1 MTSRAQDQQSGF
13 TLLEML
19 VALSLLGLLSAFALM
34 SLSGLSH
41 IKRVEERVESRSDVE
56 AARLHLRNTMADI
69 RPVFM
74 LAEDAKAELAFSGNT
89 NTIAF
94 VSVMSDQVE
103 LGGLYWIM
111 YSLKNSDLVMNYH
124 VFRPDVQMADGRQ
137 QVLVTDVASLSF
149 RYLDEQAED
158 TEGQWSDTWSKMVV
172 LPKAIE
178 IMVEFKTG
186 TDRQPIVEVINLQ

>member
-1 MTSRAQDQQSGF
+1 MTSRGQERQSGF

-19 VALSLLGLLSAFALM
+19 VALSLLGLLTAFALM

-41 IKRVEERVESRSDVE
+41 IKRIEERVEGRSDAE
-56 AARLHLRNTMADI
+56 AARLHLRNTMSDI

-74 LAEDAKAELAFSGNT
+74 LAKDAEARLAFSGNA

-103 LGGLYWIM
+103 LGGLYWIK
-111 YSLKNSDLVMNYH
+111 YSLKNSDLVLTYH
-124 VFRPDVQMADGRQ
+124 VFRPDVQMTDGKQ
-137 QVLVTDVASLSF
+137 HVLVTDVASLSF
-149 RYLDEQAED
+149 RYLDVQAED
-158 TEGQWSDTWSKMVV
+158 TEGQWSDTWSKRVV

-178 IMVEFKTG
+178 IKVEFKTG
-186 TDRQPIVEVINLQ
+186 TERQPIVEVINPQ